1 MSAASIPKST
11 PLQRRRS
18 LIEQIS
24 HRLDKP
30 ITIIE
35 YDIIWPEQFSI
46 VHQRIQQALGNRV
59 LAIEHIG
66 STSVPGLPAKA
77 VIDVDIIIADPTQE
91 ADYVPALEAA
101 GFQFVFREPF
111 WYDHRFFGLE
121 EPYANVHVFAPD
133 CPEHLRHVAFRDWLR
148 ECAEDRLLYASVKR
162 EAAEVTCQDGGTVM
176 DYNDRKAFVIRDI
189 LSRVDSKTAGL
200 MDR

>member
-1 MSAASIPKST
+1 MSTASEST
-11 PLQRRRS
+11 PLKRRRS

-30 ITIIE
+30 IAIIE
-35 YDIIWPEQFSI
+35 YDPIWANQFSI
-46 VHQRIQQALGNRV
+46 VCQRIYQALGSRA

-77 VIDVDIIIADPTQE
+77 VIDIDLVIADPTQE
-91 ADYVPALEAA
+91 ADYVPAMEAV

-121 EPYANVHVFAPD
+121 EPYANVHVFAPG

-148 ECAEDRLLYASVKR
+148 GCEEDRLLYASVKR
-162 EAAEVTCQDGGTVM
+162 EAADATCQDGGTVM
-176 DYNDRKAFVIRDI
+176 DYNDRKAFVIREI
-189 LSRVDSKTAGL
+189 LSRMESRRTAGL
-200 MDR
+200 VDG

>member
-1 MSAASIPKST
+1 MSAASTTKST
-11 PLQRRRS
+11 PLERDRS

-30 ITIIE
+30 IAIIE
-35 YDIIWPEQFSI
+35 YDPIWPDKFSR
-46 VHQRIQQALGNRV
+46 VYQRIQRALGDRA

-77 VIDVDIIIADPTQE
+77 VIDIDLVIADPTHE
-91 ADYVPALEAA
+91 VEYVPALEAA

-111 WYDHRFFGLE
+111 WYDHRFFGLG
-121 EPYANVHVFAPD
+121 EPYANVHVFAPE

-148 ECAEDRLLYASVKR
+148 GCEADRLLYASVKR
-162 EAAEVTCQDGGTVM
+162 EAAEVTRQDGGTVM
-176 DYNDRKAFVIRDI
+176 DYNDRKAFVIQDI
-189 LSRVDSKTAGL
+189 LSR
-200 MDR
+200 MDT

>member
-111 WYDHRFFGLE
+111 WYDHRFFDLKN
-121 EPYANVHVFAPD
+121 PTRMSMSLHQIVRSICVM
-133 CPEHLRHVAFRDWLR
+133 LR
-148 ECAEDRLLYASVKR
+148 
-162 EAAEVTCQDGGTVM
+162 
-176 DYNDRKAFVIRDI
+176 FVIGCESVRRI
-189 LSRVDSKTAGL
+189 GCSMPA
-200 MDR
+200 